1 MFLPE
6 IYMFLQRIHAAPRQA
21 PSVLGTAP
29 EAADPEETR
38 HPARVLSDGDAPGR
52 TSVDPR
58 PAASPTSAAQPAS
71 EWDEWK
77 SVRDVA

>member
-6 IYMFLQRIHAAPRQA
+6 IYMFLQRLHAAPRQA
-21 PSVLGTAP
+21 SSIPGAAP
-29 EAADPEETR
+29 EAADPEDTR
-38 HPARVLSDGDAPGR
+38 HPVRVLSDGNAPGR
-52 TSVDPR
+52 TCVDPR
-58 PAASPTSAAQPAS
+58 PAASPTSPVPPAS